1 MPEVKKMTTRRSAR
15 NLQQL
20 STQSQNV
27 QSDEEPVRDYEL
39 NCGRAMK
46 KKAKTCSV
54 DYLVTGEEKG
64 GVTMSTAFPHL
75 CMRFIEPGS
84 LNIFIEL
91 KIIPMQE

>member
-54 DYLVTGEEKG
+54 DSLVTGEEKG
-64 GVTMSTAFPHL
+64 GNHVYSFSTSMYEIYRTRL
-75 CMRFIEPGS
+75 I
-84 LNIFIEL
+84 
-91 KIIPMQE
+91 